1 MLFSTVPKKTVHK
14 KQCPSP
20 FPPPAA
26 KTPRLGVAPLP
37 AVRHRRSRPSP
48 APVPP
53 LGIRALLARLLSRTP
68 RARVRGGGGG
78 PGTRTAAVQQELHSE
93 RQPAPAAVHRKNP
106 LAGSPGPCAR
116 PLARPFLPHRP
127 RAPQRPPQRAA
138 PCTAHRS
145 YKTSRDT
152 HRTCA
157 AAPTRPQRTR
167 CSREGIDAQAAH
179 GQVFGQ
185 GPRGDTF
192 RKLDTAHVYSDRCW
206 PGRPCAHARPLPN
219 PWRPPECRDSRN
231 RNGLPPALAPR
242 RWAAS

>member
-1 MLFSTVPKKTVHK
+1 MLRPCAGKPEMERQEPCFLVRCKKKKKRCTKKTVSV
-14 KQCPSP
+14 PLSSP
-20 FPPPAA
+20 GRQDAAPRRCTFASGPPP
-26 KTPRLGVAPLP
+26 PLP
-37 AVRHRRSRPSP
+37 PVPT

-68 RARVRGGGGG
+68 RARVRGWGR

-93 RQPAPAAVHRKNP
+93 RQPAPAAVHRENP
-106 LAGSPGPCAR
+106 LAGPPDPCAR

-179 GQVFGQ
+179 WQVSG
-185 GPRGDTF
+185 G
-192 RKLDTAHVYSDRCW
+192 
-206 PGRPCAHARPLPN
+206 
-219 PWRPPECRDSRN
+219 
-231 RNGLPPALAPR
+231 ALAV
-242 RWAAS
+242 

>member
-1 MLFSTVPKKTVHK
+1 MLFSTVQKKTVHK

-68 RARVRGGGGG
+68 RARVRGGGG

-93 RQPAPAAVHRKNP
+93 RQPAPAAVHRENP
-106 LAGSPGPCAR
+106 LAGPPDPCAR

-127 RAPQRPPQRAA
+127 REPQRPPQRAV

-179 GQVFGQ
+179 GQVS
-185 GPRGDTF
+185 GDTVTPA
-192 RKLDTAHVYSDRCW
+192 RRSKGGAR
-206 PGRPCAHARPLPN
+206 CAHL
-219 PWRPPECRDSRN
+219 
-231 RNGLPPALAPR
+231 
-242 RWAAS
+242 